1 MRRHSLIPT
10 LENKP
15 MLTKLIITASVSAI
29 ITLITAAV
37 YSCLKVAKE
46 SDEAIDEFTKN
57 KE

>member
-1 MRRHSLIPT
+1 MKIKTLIPT
-10 LENKP
+10 IERP
-15 MLTKLIITASVSAI
+15 MLTKLIITGVVSAT

-46 SDEAIDEFTKN
+46 SDEAIDKFTKN

>member
-1 MRRHSLIPT
+1 MKIHSLIPI

-15 MLTKLIITASVSAI
+15 MLTKLIITGVVSAT

-37 YSCLKVAKE
+37 YSCLKCAKE
-46 SDEAIDEFTKN
+46 ADEAIDEFTKN

>member
-1 MRRHSLIPT
+1 MKIKALIPT
-10 LENKP
+10 IEKP

-29 ITLITAAV
+29 VTLITAAV